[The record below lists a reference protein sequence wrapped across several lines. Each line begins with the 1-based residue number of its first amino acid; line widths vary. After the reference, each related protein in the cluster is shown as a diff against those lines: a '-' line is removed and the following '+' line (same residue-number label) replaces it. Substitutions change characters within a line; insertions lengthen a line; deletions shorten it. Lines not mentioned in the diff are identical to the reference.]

1 MNNII
6 VLDDEPANIYLIEG
20 LLLENG
26 YEVTSFL
33 DPFECLEYLENNS
46 ADVLLLDLMMPGI
59 SGHEVLDKL
68 KADEKTKDIIV
79 LMVTAKTDSKALE
92 ESFNK
97 GAVDFI
103 KKPYEEIELLSR
115 LRVAIKLRE
124 NENNLKRLLKQR
136 DDFVRIISHDL
147 RTPMTTIHG
156 FAELMLEDAK
166 LPDKH
171 KQSLQYIIDSSDYS
185 HDYFNKLLS
194 WALIESGDIKITP
207 QKTSLKNLISSCL
220 TLFTYKLEEKQLR
233 IETDISEDLILEVD
247 ETYFKQVM
255 NNLINNSIKYS
266 ESNKLISISLEKAEN
281 EYLLKITDQGIG
293 IPEDKIQT
301 FFKGALVKSSRGT
314 SGEKGTGIGLYIC
327 YKILQAHSFAITCN
341 SELGKGSTFSIHIA
355 TAKVH
360 AAE

>member
-1 MNNII
+1 MKNII

-33 DPFECLEYLENNS
+33 DPFQCLEYLENNT

-68 KADEKTKDIIV
+68 KANEKTKDIIV
-79 LMVTAKTDSKALE
+79 LMVTAKTDSRALE
-92 ESFNK
+92 QSFNK

-103 KKPYEEIELLSR
+103 KKPFEEIELLSR

-124 NENNLKRLLKQR
+124 NENHLKTLLKQR

-156 FAELMLEDAK
+156 FAEMMLSDSE
-166 LPDKH
+166 LSDKH
-171 KQSLQYIIDSSDYS
+171 KQSLQFIIDSSDYS
-185 HDYFNKLLS
+185 YDYFNKLLS

-207 QKTSLKNLISSCL
+207 QKVGLKKLISSCL
-220 TLFTYKLEEKQLR
+220 TIFTYKLEEKQLQMK
-233 IETDISEDLILEVD
+233 TDLQDDLAIEVD
-247 ETYFKQVM
+247 ETYFKQVV

-266 ESNKLISISLEKAEN
+266 EPNKRISIILEKADD
-281 EYLLKITDQGIG
+281 EYLLKVIDEGVGISD
-293 IPEDKIQT
+293 DKIQT
-301 FFKGALVKSSRGT
+301 FFKGSLVKSSRGT

-327 YKILQAHSFAITCN
+327 YKILQAHNFTISCT
-341 SELGKGSTFSIHIA
+341 SELGTGSTFSIHIPVDK
-355 TAKVH
+355 TYS
-360 AAE
+360 E